1 MPLFVSIITPS
12 FNQAV
17 FLTDAIASVAAQG
30 YPHLEHRVYDAGSTD
45 GTSLVLER
53 HRNEIIAFVGPDG
66 GQAEAVNRGFRE
78 ARGDILGW
86 LNSDDLYLPG
96 ALQTVAEHFAT
107 HPECDVVYGGASYVD
122 TAGHYVAAY
131 PTGNPEDLR
140 FGCFVCQPAVFLRR
154 RVFETIGGLDESL
167 RYCMDYDWWL
177 RIGRR
182 FRMYRIAEEL
192 AAYRLHPHSKSVA
205 EQLEARR
212 EAVEV
217 TRRQLGATP
226 LTVLYGY
233 ANFLVRRRHGVAL
246 DDAVPLTP
254 VQGAAALALTAGLAL
269 RYHPLLRRDDLR
281 LLAARLGRGRA
292 LAPGDFSPAASGDG
306 AHP

>member
-12 FNQAV
+12 FNQAAY
-17 FLTDAIASVAAQG
+17 LADAIASVAAQG
-30 YPHLEHRVYDAGSTD
+30 YPHIEHRVYDAGSTD
-45 GTSLVLER
+45 GTNDVLER
-53 HRNEIIAFVGPDG
+53 HRDQVIAFVGPDG

-86 LNSDDLYLPG
+86 LNSDDLYRPG
-96 ALQTVAEHFAT
+96 ALRAVADHFAD
-107 HPECDVVYGGASYVD
+107 HPECDVVYGDASYVD
-122 TAGHYVAAY
+122 TAGNYVAPY

-140 FGCFVCQPAVFLRR
+140 FGCFVCQPALFLRR
-154 RVFETIGGLDESL
+154 RVFEATGGLNESL

-182 FRMYRIAEEL
+182 FRMHRIGEEL
-192 AAYRLHPHSKSVA
+192 AAYRLHPRSKSVA

-233 ANFLVRRRHGVAL
+233 ANFLVRRRHNVAL
-246 DDAVPLTP
+246 DDTVPLTP
-254 VQGAAALALTAGLAL
+254 AQSAAALALTARLAL

-292 LAPGDFSPAASGDG
+292 LAPGDFSRAASGDG
-306 AHP
+306 TDP